1 MLWSLIKI
9 LSFVAM
15 VMLISFGAGR
25 LMEAQ
30 GGVMIQYAGLELSFG
45 ALQAALLVLGLL
57 VSFWLVLKLLGLV
70 VALLRFINGDETA
83 LSRYFDRNR
92 ERRGFEA
99 LSDGLMA
106 LASGDGRDAMAKA
119 RKADRLLNRPDLTN
133 LIMAQAAVA
142 NGDRQTAKATYKKL
156 LKDPK
161 TRFVGT
167 YGLLQQHLQDGDTEV
182 ALKLAEHAF
191 ALKPRHGETQDVL
204 LKLQAGQ
211 EDWRGVRTTLTAKL
225 KHGSLPKDVHK
236 RRDAV
241 FALSQSRDLRA
252 EGKLE
257 EAQIYA
263 VEANRLAPG
272 LVPAALLSAEG
283 HREQNN
289 VKQASR
295 ILRAAW
301 QLAPHPDLAAG
312 FAALAPDEASVAR
325 LKRFGQFTKGTESH
339 PETKMLMAELYVA
352 MADFDA
358 ARQAL
363 GDLAKSD
370 PTIRALT
377 ILAAIERGDGA
388 DDQSVRRLLTQ
399 AISAQRDPQWICD
412 NCGHVHHDWEP
423 VCLNCEAIDSI
434 AWKRPPMS
442 EAVSPDMLPLIVG
455 HMARSDEDFPPLL
468 EPEDLSQ
475 ADASAAKIATD
486 DAPLKE

>member
-204 LKLQAGQ
+204 LKLQAGR

-252 EGKLE
+252 EGKLD

-283 HREQNN
+283 HREQKN

-312 FAALAPDEASVAR
+312 FAALAPDEASAAR

-339 PETKMLMAELYVA
+339 LETKMLMAELYVA

-363 GDLAKSD
+363 GDLAKTD
-370 PTIRALT
+370 PTMRALT

-475 ADASAAKIATD
+475 ADASAVKIAAD
-486 DAPLKE
+486 DTPLKE

>member
-119 RKADRLLNRPDLTN
+119 RKADRLLNRPNLTN

-225 KHGSLPKDVHK
+225 KQGSLPKDVHK

-363 GDLAKSD
+363 GDLAKTD
-370 PTIRALT
+370 PTMRALT

-475 ADASAAKIATD
+475 ADASAVKIAAD

>member
-204 LKLQAGQ
+204 LKLQAGR

-252 EGKLE
+252 EGKLD

-283 HREQNN
+283 HREQKN

-363 GDLAKSD
+363 GDLAKTD
-370 PTIRALT
+370 PTMRALT

-475 ADASAAKIATD
+475 ADASAVKIAAD

>member
-363 GDLAKSD
+363 GDLAKTD
-370 PTIRALT
+370 PTMRALT

-442 EAVSPDMLPLIVG
+442 EAVSPEMLPLIVG

-475 ADASAAKIATD
+475 ADASAVKIAAD

>member
-45 ALQAALLVLGLL
+45 ALQAALSVLGLL

-225 KHGSLPKDVHK
+225 KQGSLPKDVHK

-339 PETKMLMAELYVA
+339 PETKMLMAELFVA

-363 GDLAKSD
+363 GDLAKTD
-370 PTIRALT
+370 PTMRALT

-475 ADASAAKIATD
+475 ADASAVKIAAD

>member
-9 LSFVAM
+9 LIFVAM

-204 LKLQAGQ
+204 LKLQAGR

-252 EGKLE
+252 EGKLD

-283 HREQNN
+283 HREQKN

-312 FAALAPDEASVAR
+312 FAALAPDEASAAR
-325 LKRFGQFTKGTESH
+325 LKRFGQFTKGTKSH

-363 GDLAKSD
+363 GDLAKTD
-370 PTIRALT
+370 PTMRALT

-475 ADASAAKIATD
+475 SDASAVKIAAD
-486 DAPLKE
+486 DTPLKE

>member
-30 GGVMIQYAGLELSFG
+30 GGVMIQYAGLESSFG

-257 EAQIYA
+257 EAQAYA

-283 HREQNN
+283 HQEQKN

-312 FAALAPDEASVAR
+312 FAALAPDEASAAR

-363 GDLAKSD
+363 GDLAKTD
-370 PTIRALT
+370 PTMRALT

-475 ADASAAKIATD
+475 SDASAVKIAAD

>member
-25 LMEAQ
+25 LMEAK
-30 GGVMIQYAGLELSFG
+30 GGVTIQYSGVELSFG

-57 VSFWLVLKLLGLV
+57 ISLWLLLKLLGLV
-70 VALLRFINGDETA
+70 IALLRFINGDETA

-106 LASGDGRDAMAKA
+106 LASGEGRDAMAKA
-119 RKADRLLNRPDLTN
+119 KKADRLLNRPDLTN
-133 LIMAQAAVA
+133 LIVAQAAVA

-167 YGLLQQHLQDGDTEV
+167 YGLLQQHLQDGDTEL
-182 ALKLAEHAF
+182 AMKLAEHAF
-191 ALKPRHGETQDVL
+191 ALKPKHGETQDAL

-211 EDWRGVRTTLTAKL
+211 EDWHGVRATLTAKL
-225 KHGSLPKDVHK
+225 KHGTLPKDVHK
-236 RRDAV
+236 RRNAI
-241 FALSQSRDLRA
+241 FALSQARDLRA
-252 EGKLE
+252 EGKLQ
-257 EAQIYA
+257 EAQSYA
-263 VEANRLAPG
+263 VEANKLAPS
-272 LVPAALLSAEG
+272 LVPAALLAAEG

-289 VKQASR
+289 GTQASR

-301 QLAPHPDLAAG
+301 RLAPHPELASG
-312 FAALAPDEASVAR
+312 FAALAPDEEAAAR
-325 LKRFGQFTKGTESH
+325 LKRFEQFTKGTDSH

-352 MADFDA
+352 LADFDA

-363 GDLAKSD
+363 GDLAKTD
-370 PTIRALT
+370 PTMRALT

-388 DDQSVRRLLTQ
+388 DDQSVRQLLTQ
-399 AISAQRDPQWICD
+399 AISAQRDPQWICE
-412 NCGHVHHDWEP
+412 NCGHVDHDWEP

-455 HMARSDEDFPPLL
+455 HMAQGAADLPPLL
-468 EPEDLSQ
+468 KPEDLGQ
-475 ADASAAKIATD
+475 RDQKAAKEFTD
-486 DAPLKE
+486 HAPLKE

>member
-9 LSFVAM
+9 LSFVAI

-363 GDLAKSD
+363 GDLAKTD
-370 PTIRALT
+370 PTMRALT

-475 ADASAAKIATD
+475 SDASAVKIAAD

>member
-241 FALSQSRDLRA
+241 FALSQSRELRA

-363 GDLAKSD
+363 GDLAKTD
-370 PTIRALT
+370 PTMRALT

-442 EAVSPDMLPLIVG
+442 EAVSPEMLPLIVG

-475 ADASAAKIATD
+475 ADASAVKIAAD

>member
-204 LKLQAGQ
+204 LKLQAGR

-252 EGKLE
+252 EGKLD

-283 HREQNN
+283 HREQKN

-312 FAALAPDEASVAR
+312 FAALAPDEASAAR
-325 LKRFGQFTKGTESH
+325 LKRFGHFTKGTKSH

-363 GDLAKSD
+363 GDLAKTD
-370 PTIRALT
+370 PTMRALS

-475 ADASAAKIATD
+475 ADASAVKIAAD
-486 DAPLKE
+486 DTPLKE

>member
-142 NGDRQTAKATYKKL
+142 NGDRQTAKTTYKKL

-211 EDWRGVRTTLTAKL
+211 EDWRGVRRTLTAKL
-225 KHGSLPKDVHK
+225 KHGTLPKDVHK

-283 HREQNN
+283 HREQKN

-358 ARQAL
+358 ARRAL
-363 GDLAKSD
+363 GDLAKTD
-370 PTIRALT
+370 PTMRALT

-388 DDQSVRRLLTQ
+388 DDQSVRQLLTQ

-475 ADASAAKIATD
+475 ADASAVKTAAD

>member
-204 LKLQAGQ
+204 LKLQAGR

-241 FALSQSRDLRA
+241 FALSQSRYLRA
-252 EGKLE
+252 EGKLD

-283 HREQNN
+283 HREQKN

-312 FAALAPDEASVAR
+312 FAALAPDEASAAR

-363 GDLAKSD
+363 GDLAKTD
-370 PTIRALT
+370 PTMRTLT

-434 AWKRPPMS
+434 TWKRPPMS

-475 ADASAAKIATD
+475 ADASAVKIAAD
-486 DAPLKE
+486 DTPLKE

>member
-9 LSFVAM
+9 LSFVAI

-225 KHGSLPKDVHK
+225 KHGTLPKDVHK

-283 HREQNN
+283 HREQKN

-295 ILRAAW
+295 ILCAAW

-312 FAALAPDEASVAR
+312 FAALAPDEASAAR

-363 GDLAKSD
+363 GDLAKTD
-370 PTIRALT
+370 PTMRALT

-475 ADASAAKIATD
+475 ADASAVKIAAD

>member
-257 EAQIYA
+257 EAQTYA

-363 GDLAKSD
+363 GDLAKTD
-370 PTIRALT
+370 PTMRALT

-388 DDQSVRRLLTQ
+388 GDQSVRRLLTQ

-475 ADASAAKIATD
+475 ADASAVKIAAD

>member
-15 VMLISFGAGR
+15 VMLVSFGAGR

-30 GGVMIQYAGLELSFG
+30 GGVTIEYAGFELSFG
-45 ALQAALLVLGLL
+45 ALQAALLFLGLL
-57 VSFWLVLKLLGLV
+57 ITLWLLLKLFGLAI
-70 VALLRFINGDETA
+70 ALLRFINGDETA

-92 ERRGFEA
+92 EHRGFEA

-119 RKADRLLNRPDLTN
+119 KKADRLLNRSDLTN
-133 LIMAQAAVA
+133 LIVAQAAVA
-142 NGDRQTAKATYKKL
+142 NGDRQTAEATYKKL
-156 LKDPK
+156 LKEPK

-182 ALKLAEHAF
+182 ALKLAKHAF
-191 ALKPRHGETQDVL
+191 ALKPQHGETQDVL

-211 EDWRGVRTTLTAKL
+211 EDWHGVRATLTAKL
-225 KHGSLPKDVHK
+225 KHGTLPKDVHK

-241 FALSQSRDLRA
+241 FALSQARDLRA

-257 EAQIYA
+257 EAQSYA

-272 LVPAALLSAEG
+272 LVPAALLAAEG
-283 HREQNN
+283 YREQNN
-289 VKQASR
+289 GKQASR

-301 QLAPHPDLAAG
+301 QLAPHPELAAG
-312 FAALAPDEASVAR
+312 FAALAPDEAPTAR
-325 LKRFGQFTKGTESH
+325 LKRFAQFAKGTEPH
-339 PETKMLMAELYVA
+339 AETKMLMAELHVA
-352 MADFDA
+352 LADFDG
-358 ARQAL
+358 ARRAL
-363 GDLAKSD
+363 GEHAKTD
-370 PTIRALT
+370 PTMRALT

-388 DDQSVRRLLTQ
+388 DDQSVRQLLTQ
-399 AISAQRDPQWICD
+399 AISAQRNPQWICE

-434 AWKRPPMS
+434 AWKHPPMS

-455 HMARSDEDFPPLL
+455 HMAQGAANLPPLL
-468 EPEDLSQ
+468 EPEGLIQ
-475 ADASAAKIATD
+475 PGEDAEKTVTD
-486 DAPLKE
+486 DMPLKK

>member
-9 LSFVAM
+9 LIFVAM
-15 VMLISFGAGR
+15 VMLNSFGAGR

-204 LKLQAGQ
+204 LKLQAGR

-252 EGKLE
+252 EGKLD

-283 HREQNN
+283 HREQKN

-312 FAALAPDEASVAR
+312 FAALAPDEASAAR

-363 GDLAKSD
+363 GDLAKTD
-370 PTIRALT
+370 PTMRALT

-475 ADASAAKIATD
+475 ADASAVKIAAD
-486 DAPLKE
+486 DTPLKE

>member
-9 LSFVAM
+9 LIFVAM

-30 GGVMIQYAGLELSFG
+30 GGVMIQYAELELSFG

-92 ERRGFEA
+92 EHRGFEA

-257 EAQIYA
+257 EAQTYA

-283 HREQNN
+283 HREQKN

-312 FAALAPDEASVAR
+312 FAALAPDEASAAR

-363 GDLAKSD
+363 GDLAKTD
-370 PTIRALT
+370 PTMRALT

-475 ADASAAKIATD
+475 SDASAVKIAAD

>member
-257 EAQIYA
+257 EAQTYA

-312 FAALAPDEASVAR
+312 FAALAPDEASAAR

-475 ADASAAKIATD
+475 ADASAVKIAAD

>member
-9 LSFVAM
+9 LIFVAM

-30 GGVMIQYAGLELSFG
+30 GGVMIQYAELELSFG

-83 LSRYFDRNR
+83 LTRYFDRNR

-204 LKLQAGQ
+204 LKLQAGR

-252 EGKLE
+252 EGKLD

-283 HREQNN
+283 HREQKN

-312 FAALAPDEASVAR
+312 FAALAPDEASAAR

-363 GDLAKSD
+363 GDLAKTD
-370 PTIRALT
+370 PTMRALT

-475 ADASAAKIATD
+475 ADASAVKIAAD
-486 DAPLKE
+486 DTPLKE

>member
-9 LSFVAM
+9 LIFVAM

-204 LKLQAGQ
+204 LKLQAGR

-252 EGKLE
+252 EGKLD

-283 HREQNN
+283 HREQKN

-312 FAALAPDEASVAR
+312 FAALAPDEASAAR

-363 GDLAKSD
+363 GDLAKTD
-370 PTIRALT
+370 PTMRALT

-412 NCGHVHHDWEP
+412 NCGYVHHDWEP

-475 ADASAAKIATD
+475 ADASAVKIAAD
-486 DAPLKE
+486 DTPLKE

>member
-30 GGVMIQYAGLELSFG
+30 GGVMIQYAELELSFG

-92 ERRGFEA
+92 EHRGFEA

-204 LKLQAGQ
+204 LKLQAGR

-252 EGKLE
+252 EGKLD

-283 HREQNN
+283 HREQRN

-312 FAALAPDEASVAR
+312 FAALAPDEASAAR

-363 GDLAKSD
+363 GDLAKTD
-370 PTIRALT
+370 PTMRALT

-475 ADASAAKIATD
+475 SDASAVKIAAD
-486 DAPLKE
+486 DTPLKE

>member
-475 ADASAAKIATD
+475 ADASAVKIAAD

>member
-9 LSFVAM
+9 LIFVAM

-204 LKLQAGQ
+204 LKLQAGR

-252 EGKLE
+252 EGKLD

-283 HREQNN
+283 HREQKN

-312 FAALAPDEASVAR
+312 FAALAPDEASAAR

-363 GDLAKSD
+363 GDLAKTD
-370 PTIRALT
+370 PTMRALT

-475 ADASAAKIATD
+475 AGASAVKIAAD
-486 DAPLKE
+486 DTPLKE

>member
-30 GGVMIQYAGLELSFG
+30 GGVMIQYAELELSFG

-312 FAALAPDEASVAR
+312 FAALAPDEASAAR

-370 PTIRALT
+370 PTMRALT

-475 ADASAAKIATD
+475 SDASAVKIAAD

>member
-119 RKADRLLNRPDLTN
+119 KKADRLLNRPDLTN

-204 LKLQAGQ
+204 LKLQAGR
-211 EDWRGVRTTLTAKL
+211 EDWRGERTTLTAKL

-257 EAQIYA
+257 EAQTYA

-283 HREQNN
+283 HREQKN

-312 FAALAPDEASVAR
+312 FAALAPDEASAAR
-325 LKRFGQFTKGTESH
+325 LKRFGQFTKGTKSH

-363 GDLAKSD
+363 GDLAKTD
-370 PTIRALT
+370 PTMRALT

-434 AWKRPPMS
+434 TWKRPPMS
-442 EAVSPDMLPLIVG
+442 EAVSPEMLPLIVG

-475 ADASAAKIATD
+475 ADASAVKIAAD

>member
-92 ERRGFEA
+92 EHRGFEA

-363 GDLAKSD
+363 GDLAKTD
-370 PTIRALT
+370 PTMRALT

-475 ADASAAKIATD
+475 ADASAVKIAAD

>member
-312 FAALAPDEASVAR
+312 FAALAPDEASAAR

-455 HMARSDEDFPPLL
+455 HIARSDEDFPPLL

-475 ADASAAKIATD
+475 SDASAVKIAAD

>member
-257 EAQIYA
+257 EAQAYA

-283 HREQNN
+283 HREQKN

-312 FAALAPDEASVAR
+312 FAALAPDEASAAR

-475 ADASAAKIATD
+475 ADASAVKIAAD

>member
-204 LKLQAGQ
+204 LKLQAGR

-283 HREQNN
+283 HREQKN

-312 FAALAPDEASVAR
+312 FAALAPDEASAAR

-363 GDLAKSD
+363 GDLAKTD
-370 PTIRALT
+370 PTMRALT

-475 ADASAAKIATD
+475 ADASAVKIAAD
-486 DAPLKE
+486 DTPLKE

>member
-1 MLWSLIKI
+1 
-9 LSFVAM
+9 M

-363 GDLAKSD
+363 GDLAKTD
-370 PTIRALT
+370 PTMRALT

-475 ADASAAKIATD
+475 ADASAVKIAAD

>member
-1 MLWSLIKI
+1 
-9 LSFVAM
+9 M

-363 GDLAKSD
+363 GDLAKTD
-370 PTIRALT
+370 PTMRALT

-388 DDQSVRRLLTQ
+388 GDQSVRRLLTQ

-475 ADASAAKIATD
+475 ADASAVKIAAD

>member
-283 HREQNN
+283 RREQKN

-312 FAALAPDEASVAR
+312 FAALAPDEASAAR

-363 GDLAKSD
+363 GDLAKTD
-370 PTIRALT
+370 PTMRALT

-475 ADASAAKIATD
+475 ADASAVKIAAD
-486 DAPLKE
+486 DTPLKE

>member
-1 MLWSLIKI
+1 MLWSLVKI

-204 LKLQAGQ
+204 LKLQAGR

-252 EGKLE
+252 EGKLD

-283 HREQNN
+283 HREQKN

-312 FAALAPDEASVAR
+312 FAALAPDEASAAR

-363 GDLAKSD
+363 GDLAKTD
-370 PTIRALT
+370 PTMRALT

-475 ADASAAKIATD
+475 ADASAVKIAAD

>member
-257 EAQIYA
+257 EAQTYA
-263 VEANRLAPG
+263 IEANRLAPG

-363 GDLAKSD
+363 GDLAKTD
-370 PTIRALT
+370 PTMRALT

-455 HMARSDEDFPPLL
+455 HMARSDEDLPPLL

-475 ADASAAKIATD
+475 ADASDVKIADD

>member
-9 LSFVAM
+9 LIFVAM

-204 LKLQAGQ
+204 LKLQAGR

-252 EGKLE
+252 EGKLD

-283 HREQNN
+283 HREQKN

-312 FAALAPDEASVAR
+312 FAALAPDEASAAR

-363 GDLAKSD
+363 GDLAKTD
-370 PTIRALT
+370 PTMRALT

-475 ADASAAKIATD
+475 ADASAVKIAAD

>member
-119 RKADRLLNRPDLTN
+119 KKADRLLNRPDLTN

-225 KHGSLPKDVHK
+225 KHGTLPKDVHK

-257 EAQIYA
+257 EAQSYA

-312 FAALAPDEASVAR
+312 FAALAPDEAPRPASNGLDSLPKAQN
-325 LKRFGQFTKGTESH
+325 LI

-352 MADFDA
+352 LADFDA
-358 ARQAL
+358 ARRAL
-363 GDLAKSD
+363 GDLAKTD
-370 PTIRALT
+370 PTMRALT

-388 DDQSVRRLLTQ
+388 DDQSVRQLLTQ

-475 ADASAAKIATD
+475 ADASARK
-486 DAPLKE
+486 

>member
-225 KHGSLPKDVHK
+225 KHGSLPKDVHT

-363 GDLAKSD
+363 GDLAKTD
-370 PTIRALT
+370 PTMRALT

-475 ADASAAKIATD
+475 ADASAVKIAAD

>member
-257 EAQIYA
+257 EAQAYA

-283 HREQNN
+283 HREQKN

-363 GDLAKSD
+363 GDLAKTD
-370 PTIRALT
+370 PTMRALT

-475 ADASAAKIATD
+475 ADASAVKIAAD